1 MIPVLIGL
9 GALIGGVALV
19 ASWDKIVKWLSDFV
33 SRLKKNWEKLKIDIP
48 HGARIFGDLIIEGLD
63 HLCKI
68 MHKLYYQENGQ
79 WIEETTTRKVD
90 ESKVPAAIRRKCKR
104 NQEMDITEAMELET
118 GLTV

>member
-79 WIEETTTRKVD
+79 WFEETTTRKVD
-90 ESKVPAAIRRKCKR
+90 ESEVPAVVRNKFKN
-104 NQEMDITEAMELET
+104 NQETDITEAMELET